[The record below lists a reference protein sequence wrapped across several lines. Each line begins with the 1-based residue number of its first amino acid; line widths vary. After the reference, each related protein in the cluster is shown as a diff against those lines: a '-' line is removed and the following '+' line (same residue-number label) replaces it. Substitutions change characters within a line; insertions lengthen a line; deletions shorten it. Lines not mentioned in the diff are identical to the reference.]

1 MKPVNLKQRMREVRF
16 TTEHTLSKEQLNKL
30 IQDKIERAERH
41 YRARQVQ
48 EERTL
53 QP

>member
-16 TTEHTLSKEQLNKL
+16 TTEHTLSKEQLHKL
-30 IQDKIERAERH
+30 IQAKIERAERH
-41 YRARQVQ
+41 YRSRQVQ